1 MLHKRVYSTLNVL
14 RKRDIDLCKYGVFVV
29 ELISASQSEE
39 ELAAIIMRSG
49 VGHCNQPSAVEAQPG
64 VKLILWV

>member
-1 MLHKRVYSTLNVL
+1 MYYGGQISVQHKSDN
-14 RKRDIDLCKYGVFVV
+14 DLCKYGVFVV
-29 ELISASQSEE
+29 KLISASQSEE

-49 VGHCNQPSAVEAQPG
+49 VGHGNQTSTVEAQPG